1 MQISPI
7 KLRGLI
13 LDPPIALGPMVALT
27 HTALRTLV
35 LRTGGVGLLFTE
47 MLAVRRL
54 PSETPKHSPLLHFS
68 PEERPLFYQ
77 LVGAEP
83 ERVEAAVARIYGLG
97 AAGIDLNLGCPAPA
111 QRKQGA
117 GAALAANLPLL
128 REMLAVLRR
137 ATDLP
142 LSVKIRLSPAEKP
155 GAAVDFCRMLEGE
168 GIDLISVHARRPGE
182 KFCRRPHWEEVA
194 PVKRALKV
202 PILINGGIFSVEDA
216 RLAMERSGADGVMLG
231 RGGVEQPW
239 LCRDIALNFSGR
251 GEKKS
256 VDAEKMYYNFIEL
269 LRERFASEKCLSRLK
284 IFTRY
289 YSRNFRFGHNLEA
302 KVQSSDNLEEAEER
316 ARLFFAETCE
326 EELRR

>member
-7 KLRGLI
+7 RLRGLT
-13 LDPPIALGPMVALT
+13 LDPPIALAPMVALT

-47 MLAVRRL
+47 MLAVKRL
-54 PSETPKHSPLLHFS
+54 PSETPEYSPLLHFS

-77 LVGAEP
+77 LAGAEP
-83 ERVEAAVARIYGLG
+83 DRVEAAVARISGLG

-117 GAALAANLPLL
+117 GAALAVNLPLL
-128 REMLAVLRR
+128 RQMLVALRR

-142 LSVKIRLSPAEKP
+142 LSVKIRLSSADKP
-155 GAAVDFCRMLEGE
+155 GAALEFCRFLEGE
-168 GIDLISVHARRPGE
+168 GVDLISVHARRPGE
-182 KFCRRPHWEEVA
+182 KFCRRPQWEAVA
-194 PVKRALKV
+194 PIRRAVKV
-202 PILINGGIFSVEDA
+202 PILVNGGIFSVEDA
-216 RLAMERSGADGVMLG
+216 CLALERSGADGVMLG

-239 LCRDIALNFSGR
+239 LCRDIALHFSGG

-256 VDAEKMYYNFIEL
+256 VDVEKMYYNFIEL
-269 LRERFASEKCLSRLK
+269 LKERFAPEKRLVRLK
-284 IFTRY
+284 NFTRY
-289 YSRNFRFGHNLEA
+289 YSRNFCFGHNLAA
-302 KVQSSDNLEEAEER
+302 KVQSSGNFEEAEER